1 MRQNMSVCQYLRRGD
16 GSAAFEH
23 SRRKE
28 RFFGMR
34 GRTKP
39 MPAGD
44 NEAKRNAEYNPLTD
58 TCIKAFVRLLAE
70 MPTETDPKAQLAR
83 FCCSTFTY
91 T

>member
-1 MRQNMSVCQYLRRGD
+1 MASQCYYMRRGD
-16 GSAAFEH
+16 GIADFED

-28 RFFGMR
+28 RLFGMR

-39 MPAGD
+39 MSAGD

-70 MPTETDPKAQLAR
+70 MPAETGGVR
-83 FCCSTFTY
+83 YGSVRR
-91 T
+91 

>member
-1 MRQNMSVCQYLRRGD
+1 MSISTLQNMSLCKYLRRGD
-16 GSAAFEH
+16 GIAACED

-28 RFFGMR
+28 RRFGMR

-58 TCIKAFVRLLAE
+58 TCSKAFVRLLAE
-70 MPTETDPKAQLAR
+70 MPAETGGVR
-83 FCCSTFTY
+83 YGSVRR
-91 T
+91 